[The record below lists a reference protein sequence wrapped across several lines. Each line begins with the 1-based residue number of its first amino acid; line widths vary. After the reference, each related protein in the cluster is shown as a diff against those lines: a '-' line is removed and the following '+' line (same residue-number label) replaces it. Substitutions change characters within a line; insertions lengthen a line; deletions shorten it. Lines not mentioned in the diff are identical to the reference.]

1 VRRISIALDDE
12 LYRKMEATMAAMGEV
27 NRSRFIATLVAEKV
41 SELVQAPLA
50 SIIVLVYD
58 HEKGEIAKSLAE
70 VQHDYRDMIRAST
83 HVHLTDRLCLEVIH
97 AVGGGDRVRELV
109 SRLSR
114 AGRGL
119 RFLKVVNIP
128 QM

>member
-1 VRRISIALDDE
+1 MKRISIALDDE
-12 LYRKMEATMAAMGEV
+12 LYRKMEAMMAAMGEV

-41 SELVQAPLA
+41 SETVQAPLA

-83 HVHLTDRLCLEVIH
+83 HIHLTDRLCLEVVH
-97 AVGGGDRVRELV
+97 TVGGGDRVRELV

-128 QM
+128 QI